1 MQSDRKFLA
10 HPHVIYKKSDKKT
23 LTDKNRPATEWAVWT
38 QVNGKNSIEDI
49 ATILATDSKKITAI
63 IQMLFMDGVVEVA
76 QVKKIEK
83 NYVPETFFQDMEQIL
98 TSIVGPVA
106 PFVIEDT
113 ISDNELSKNK
123 FLKAH
128 VPELIEMISDEIYD
142 EDKKVKFQAEML
154 EYIKNKLA

>member
-1 MQSDRKFLA
+1 MQSGRKFLA

-38 QVNGKNSIEDI
+38 QVNGKNSIKDI
-49 ATILATDSKKITAI
+49 ATILATDIKKITAI

-123 FLKAH
+123 FLKTH

-142 EDKKVKFQAEML
+142 EDKKVNFQAEML
-154 EYIKNKLA
+154 QYIKNKLD